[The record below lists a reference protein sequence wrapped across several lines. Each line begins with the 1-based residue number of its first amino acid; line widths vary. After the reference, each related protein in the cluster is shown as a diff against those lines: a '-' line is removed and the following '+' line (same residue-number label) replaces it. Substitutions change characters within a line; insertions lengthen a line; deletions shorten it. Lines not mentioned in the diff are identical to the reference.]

1 MDVRKNME
9 QATMLDSEETKQIV
23 SILRDDYE

>member
-23 SILRDDYE
+23 SILRDGYE